1 MSKTGSKIM
10 NTKYESPFAI
20 PDDAEVIWN
29 VNVDFQNEREIKR
42 AQKRGKNQ
50 KLKPQNMGKRRKK
63 NWNYHSIT

>member
-29 VNVDFQNEREIKR
+29 LNVDFPNEREIKR
-42 AQKRGKNQ
+42 AQKRGKD
-50 KLKPQNMGKRRKK
+50 
-63 NWNYHSIT
+63 

>member
-29 VNVDFQNEREIKR
+29 LNVDFQNEREIKR
-42 AQKRGKNQ
+42 AQKRRKDK
-50 KLKPQNMGKRRKK
+50 KLKSQNLGKRR
-63 NWNYHSIT
+63 